1 MVKDAEIKQETPGI
15 SHAPVN
21 LPSPR
26 TSLFGR
32 DHDIAVASE
41 ILRRDEVSLLT
52 LTGPGGVGKTRLALA
67 AAARITPEFAD
78 GVVYI
83 PLDPLRD
90 PAFVLPAIA
99 NAFGLSDTGRAPL
112 IAQLSAYL
120 HSRELL
126 LVLDNFEHLT
136 GAAPILTELL
146 TVCPRLKMLVTSRVV
161 LRLSG
166 EHDLAVL
173 PLPIPAAVDL
183 FLARAR
189 AAYPDFQ
196 LTTANST
203 AIAKICARLDGL
215 PLALELAAA
224 RTSTLPPAALLS
236 RLDHALPMLT
246 RGARDLPGR
255 LQTMRGAIAWSYDML
270 DEDEQLLFQRL
281 SIFGG
286 GFNLDEAAALSLNA
300 DDALDSVE
308 SLVDKSL
315 LRQTASSLDEIPR
328 FQMLETVRE
337 FGLEQLTLRGDLASV
352 QQAHGDYVLEM
363 TERVAGQLFTP
374 LHDRAIAQL
383 EMEHDNIRTALVNAQ
398 SAETGDAGLQLAG
411 AMALFWIVQ
420 GFFREGFQALEQE
433 LARADRAAS
442 STLARAL
449 AGAGWLARLNGKREE
464 SLLYLTEGLEIAR
477 EINDREQIAIG
488 LQAMGLLMLE
498 QQDVAEADRLVTE
511 ALAIF
516 HEIET
521 RIPKGP
527 WLVCLTYSNLGQVAL
542 AAGDVERA
550 ATLLERAQQQH
561 ATLGFTWELAVAPA
575 EPARVVD
582 QEPAPS
588 TVTPFGEL
596 TARER
601 DVLHLLAEGCS
612 DREIAEA
619 LFISPRT
626 VGGHVTNLL
635 AKLGVDSRTAAAAMA
650 IREELI

>member
-1 MVKDAEIKQETPGI
+1 
-15 SHAPVN
+15 
-21 LPSPR
+21 
-26 TSLFGR
+26 
-32 DHDIAVASE
+32 
-41 ILRRDEVSLLT
+41 
-52 LTGPGGVGKTRLALA
+52 
-67 AAARITPEFAD
+67 
-78 GVVYI
+78 
-83 PLDPLRD
+83 
-90 PAFVLPAIA
+90 
-99 NAFGLSDTGRAPL
+99 
-112 IAQLSAYL
+112 
-120 HSRELL
+120 
-126 LVLDNFEHLT
+126 
-136 GAAPILTELL
+136 
-146 TVCPRLKMLVTSRVV
+146 
-161 LRLSG
+161 
-166 EHDLAVL
+166 
-173 PLPIPAAVDL
+173 
-183 FLARAR
+183 
-189 AAYPDFQ
+189 
-196 LTTANST
+196 
-203 AIAKICARLDGL
+203 
-215 PLALELAAA
+215 
-224 RTSTLPPAALLS
+224 
-236 RLDHALPMLT
+236 
-246 RGARDLPGR
+246 
-255 LQTMRGAIAWSYDML
+255 
-270 DEDEQLLFQRL
+270 
-281 SIFGG
+281 
-286 GFNLDEAAALSLNA
+286 
-300 DDALDSVE
+300 
-308 SLVDKSL
+308 
-315 LRQTASSLDEIPR
+315 
-328 FQMLETVRE
+328 
-337 FGLEQLTLRGDLASV
+337 
-352 QQAHGDYVLEM
+352 M
-363 TERVAGQLFTP
+363 T
-374 LHDRAIAQL
+374 
-383 EMEHDNIRTALVNAQ
+383 
-398 SAETGDAGLQLAG
+398 
-411 AMALFWIVQ
+411 LFWIVQ
-420 GFFREGFQALEQE
+420 GFFREGFQALEQV

-542 AAGDVERA
+542 AAGDAERA

-601 DVLHLLAEGCS
+601 DVLRLLSEGCS

>member
-270 DEDEQLLFQRL
+270 DEEEQLLFQRL

-337 FGLEQLTLRGDLASV
+337 FGLEQLTLRGNLASV
-352 QQAHGDYVLEM
+352 QQAHGAYVLEM

-383 EMEHDNIRTALVNAQ
+383 EMEHDNIRTALINAQ

-411 AMALFWIVQ
+411 AMTLFWIVQ
-420 GFFREGFQALEQE
+420 GFFREGFQALEQV

-601 DVLHLLAEGCS
+601 DVLRLLSEGCS